1 MSRPELQMVARAKVE
16 IDVRPRTS
24 WARIGWPALRA
35 AQRRLRVSL
44 LRLAFRRKER
54 RRRR

>member
-1 MSRPELQMVARAKVE
+1 VLGEDRLVS
-16 IDVRPRTS
+16 
-24 WARIGWPALRA
+24 LRA

>member
-1 MSRPELQMVARAKVE
+1 MYKRQELQMVARAKVE
-16 IDVRPRTS
+16 STY
-24 WARIGWPALRA
+24 ARQLLGEERLASLRA

-54 RRRR
+54 RHRR

>member
-1 MSRPELQMVARAKVE
+1 MARAKVE
-16 IDVRPRTS
+16 AVY
-24 WARIGWPALRA
+24 ARQVLGDERIETLRA
-35 AQRRLRVSL
+35 AQRRLRVAL